1 MVFLIQYPQKRSD
14 FEYQTHFRSRKVCV
28 KECHYLKQC
37 RMPYMY
43 GKYKK
48 PLFQFVMG
56 GHILPNISTN
66 KLKIDGPVIISYSVH
81 LKNSKTVI
89 DYSLRSILIFF
100 AYFLQRYRSWEN
112 SPITRPF
119 FELQTLDF
127 SWNFVW
133 TARMDPCKKNQGLSK
148 KMIRDSP
155 PQKSLDTTITLV

>member
-14 FEYQTHFRSRKVCV
+14 FEYQTHFRSGKVCV
-28 KECHYLKQC
+28 KECYYLKQC

-89 DYSLRSILIFF
+89 DYSLRSILIF
-100 AYFLQRYRSWEN
+100 
-112 SPITRPF
+112 SPIFCSGTDPGRIPLEQLKKWLYKLWNSREIKCSGKLWIRPG
-119 FELQTLDF
+119 
-127 SWNFVW
+127 
-133 TARMDPCKKNQGLSK
+133 RG
-148 KMIRDSP
+148 I
-155 PQKSLDTTITLV
+155 

>member
-14 FEYQTHFRSRKVCV
+14 FEYQTHFRSGKVCV
-28 KECHYLKQC
+28 KECYYLKQC

-48 PLFQFVMG
+48 TLFQFVIG

-89 DYSLRSILIFF
+89 DYSLRSILKFF
-100 AYFLQRYRSWEN
+100 AYFLQRYRSWEI
-112 SPITRPF
+112 SPYTISVYLRSKTFHNLHMQQNMFR
-119 FELQTLDF
+119 
-127 SWNFVW
+127 
-133 TARMDPCKKNQGLSK
+133 GLYH
-148 KMIRDSP
+148 
-155 PQKSLDTTITLV
+155 LVNC